1 MNCAILNNQRWQ
13 CLYGELEQISSFKDA
28 EFRDIV
34 IRNGLYFDK
43 HKQRSLSQVQ
53 ICDNPVPRFVHG
65 KWIRGNIPVDKS
77 RDYGLPMKPF
87 FSETPNFWTWADKFW
102 GIWGIFD
109 RFISTHFGTV
119 SPLSMF
125 SINQPLFL
133 QKTKYLC
140 PNPK

>member
-1 MNCAILNNQRWQ
+1 MIISQMNCAILNNQRLQ

-53 ICDNPVPRFVHG
+53 ISDNPLPRFVHG

-77 RDYGLPMKPF
+77 TDYGCPMKPF
-87 FSETPNFWTWADKFW
+87 F
-102 GIWGIFD
+102 
-109 RFISTHFGTV
+109 
-119 SPLSMF
+119 
-125 SINQPLFL
+125 Q
-133 QKTKYLC
+133 
-140 PNPK
+140 

>member
-1 MNCAILNNQRWQ
+1 MNCAILNNLQ

-53 ICDNPVPRFVHG
+53 ISDNPLPRFVHG

-77 RDYGLPMKPF
+77 TDYGRPMKPF
-87 FSETPNFWTWADKFW
+87 F
-102 GIWGIFD
+102 
-109 RFISTHFGTV
+109 
-119 SPLSMF
+119 
-125 SINQPLFL
+125 Q
-133 QKTKYLC
+133 
-140 PNPK
+140 